1 MIWAYYRVSTG
12 RQDIDSQRLGV
23 LEYAKRMGYT
33 IDKEVIDE
41 GVSGTIKAKDRKL
54 RIILKQAKEGDVVI
68 VSELSR
74 LGRSTID
81 VLNTCDILGKKK
93 VDVWFVKQSIGLDQS
108 PMGKM
113 ILAILSA
120 FSEMERDLISQRTTE
135 GLKKAKERGKVLG
148 RRFGFHPV
156 NYKLEEKKEKILEMK
171 NKGETIT
178 RIAQVCSVDRAT
190 IYRHI
195 KKWGQDEMD
204 R

>member
-33 IDKEVIDE
+33 IDKEVIDD

-135 GLKKAKERGKVLG
+135 GLKKAKANGKVLG
-148 RRFGFHPV
+148 RRFGFHPT
-156 NYKLEEKKEKILEMK
+156 NFKLEELKNRILKMKK
-171 NKGETIT
+171 KGETIT
-178 RIAQVCSVDRAT
+178 KIAKVCSVNRTT
-190 IYRHI
+190 IYRYL
-195 KKWGQDEMD
+195 KKWEEV
-204 R
+204 